1 MPTIDN
7 LTAGIVTALEADL
20 AALRNDWQVRKS
32 VAQNYGQLLEE
43 LANLRADRPAAV
55 IVPGSWSFAEDGLN
69 ATVTVALVLID
80 RFNASQPGRVAGVQ
94 ELLDDVITHYHPV
107 FDLGE
112 HGYARLGRG
121 YATEV
126 DDQYASLVQELT
138 VDVPFNGA

>member
-1 MPTIDN
+1 MPTTDK

-20 AALRNDWQVRKS
+20 SALRNDWQVRKS

-43 LANLRADRPAAV
+43 LAQVKLPAAV
-55 IVPGSWSFAEDGLN
+55 IVPGSWSFAEDGLS

-80 RFNASQPGRVAGVQ
+80 QFKASQPGRVAGVQ
-94 ELLDDVITHYHPV
+94 DLLDDVIKHYHPV

-112 HGYARLGRG
+112 HGYVRLGRG

-138 VDVPFNGA
+138 VDVPFGET